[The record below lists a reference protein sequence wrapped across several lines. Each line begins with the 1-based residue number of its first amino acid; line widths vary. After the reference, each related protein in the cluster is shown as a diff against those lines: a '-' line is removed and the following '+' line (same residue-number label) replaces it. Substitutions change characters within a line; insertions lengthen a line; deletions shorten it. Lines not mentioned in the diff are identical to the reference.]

1 MILHP
6 TFNFNGTVLPLVDTS
21 DKLYL
26 FIENDNDHRVL
37 LNIVSENVNK
47 FVNIEP
53 HFSNV
58 VDVGYYKPNLQLK
71 VFYMGQELFDF
82 NCGEMNKTDLLFYS
96 NYLLKTITALGDVEC
111 KLQIING
118 LKLFAKSDKPQLL
131 FITIT
136 DNDKNEIIHEE
147 NFISNNIYTFNHDCF
162 INYGI
167 SVYNVNGDKIYNYSL
182 DLKNK
187 KVLIK
192 IDKSVIGN
200 VISRI
205 PYVEEFRIKH
215 QCDIVCITDWHNLFI
230 KEYPNITFVSSDTVF
245 DGYDFFAVYNFQN
258 NNLQQNVKKCLG
270 LEYKEIKLNDVVE
283 HMKGISTTNTI

>member
-1 MILHP
+1 
-6 TFNFNGTVLPLVDTS
+6 
-21 DKLYL
+21 
-26 FIENDNDHRVL
+26 
-37 LNIVSENVNK
+37 
-47 FVNIEP
+47 
-53 HFSNV
+53 V

-82 NCGEMNKTDLLFYS
+82 NCGEIDKTNFLFYS
-96 NYLLKTITALGDVEC
+96 NYILKTITFLGNVEC

-147 NFISNNIYTFNHDCF
+147 NFISNNIYTFNRDYF
-162 INYGI
+162 INYGVSI
-167 SVYNVNGDKIYNYSL
+167 YNVNGDKIYNYNL

-192 IDKSVIGN
+192 IDKGVVGN

-230 KEYPNITFVSSDTVF
+230 KEYSNITFVSSDTIF
-245 DGYDFFAVYNFQN
+245 DVNDFFAVYNFQN
-258 NNLQQNVKKCLG
+258 NDLQQDVKKCLG
-270 LEYKEIKLNDVVE
+270 LEYKEMKLNNVLE
-283 HMKGISTTNTI
+283 HMKEISTTNTI